1 MDKDKER
8 LITWI
13 NQRRAEKEKKR
24 WKEIKRK
31 RNIKRSQGKNKSISN
46 SLDFI
51 STREE
56 IKLPQNCCFI
66 SETEEVNVIVNTVK
80 TKVDSVNDTTRSV
93 HLDMSEVIEIDS
105 AGINVFLT
113 LANYLA
119 SKGIKVTGVLP
130 SDEKATEKIVRSGFL
145 KMVTTKRSVPQTVDH
160 IFILSGNDRTNQ
172 QEIGAE
178 IRQICKTLLGEEQTY
193 PPLYDTLGEIAANS
207 VEHANTVIVDKNW
220 FMSVHYEDD
229 YAVIQ
234 MADIGEGILGT
245 LKLLLK
251 QEILS
256 AITFQQSHET
266 LQKLFE
272 GQYQSCT
279 LEPNRNNGLPDML
292 QRFKESYIDNV
303 IVITNEA
310 AYDFSGKYSRKLNN
324 PFPGTFYSIRIS
336 KSNIQQWQNRL
347 K

>member
-8 LITWI
+8 RITWI

-31 RNIKRSQGKNKSISN
+31 RNIRRNQGKSESTLNPFELSSIR
-46 SLDFI
+46 D
-51 STREE
+51 E
-56 IKLPQNCCFI
+56 IKLPQDCSFI
-66 SETEEVNVIVNTVK
+66 SRTDEIVEIVNSIK
-80 TKVDSVNDTTRSV
+80 TKVDSDGNTTLYV

-105 AGINVFLT
+105 AAINIFLT

-178 IRQICKTLLGEEQTY
+178 IRQICKTLLGVEQAY
-193 PPLYDTLGEIAANS
+193 SPLYDTLGEIAANS
-207 VEHANTVIVDKNW
+207 VEHANADVNDKNW
-220 FMSVHYEDD
+220 FMSVHYEED

-251 QEILS
+251 QEIIS
-256 AITFQQSHET
+256 TITFQQPHET

-292 QRFKESYIDNV
+292 VRFKDNFIDNV

-310 AYDFSGKYSRKLNN
+310 VYDFSGKYSRKLNN

-336 KSNIQQWQNRL
+336 KSNIQKWQNRL